1 MFRVPQGRSRIP
13 VQLWSVDYLYLP
25 SSFTRRPA
33 SFNLLHTSILK
44 KICNWYSRNEKETG
58 IDIGTYQMEIIKENG
73 RVSFHF
79 PGKTKMAKHHF
90 RCEHFDPLLRVTLA
104 SNFCVS
110 VSFSFRRTKQRG
122 EESE

>member
-1 MFRVPQGRSRIP
+1 MFRVPQGRSKIP

-33 SFNLLHTSILK
+33 SFNLLHTSILNQ
-44 KICNWYSRNEKETG
+44 ICNWHSRNENETR
-58 IDIGTYQMEIIKENG
+58 IDIGTYRMEIMKENG

-79 PGKTKMAKHHF
+79 PGKTKMAKDHF
-90 RCEHFDPLLRVTLA
+90 RCGPCDLLLRVTLA

-110 VSFSFRRTKQRG
+110 VSFSFRRTKQRD